1 MNFDELCNNVMK
13 IDDNIRFAG
22 VLDKNGQL
30 VSGGYKDGLSSHLQS
45 DESKMSF
52 HYAAKAWEN
61 RKNLS
66 HRVGSEKFAIV
77 EFEKVKQI
85 SIPVNNQSIL
95 LISVEPKTDH
105 DQIMKSIFSLLGS
118 SN

>member
-1 MNFDELCNNVMK
+1 MNLDELCKNVMK
-13 IDDNIRFAG
+13 INEDVRFAG

-52 HYAAKAWEN
+52 HYASRAWES

-66 HRVGSEKFAIV
+66 HRVGKEKFAIV
-77 EFEKVKQI
+77 EFEKVKMI
-85 SIPVNNQSIL
+85 SIPVDGNNIL
-95 LISVEPKTDH
+95 LVSVEPKTPH
-105 DQIMKSIFSLLGS
+105 DQIVTSAYALL
-118 SN
+118 NNL

>member
-1 MNFDELCNNVMK
+1 MNFDTLCQDVMK
-13 IDDNIRFAG
+13 IDSDVRFAG

-30 VSGGYKDGLSSHLQS
+30 ISGGYKDGLSSHLLT

-52 HYAAKAWEN
+52 HYASKAWEN

-66 HRVGSEKFAIV
+66 HRVGKEKFSIV

-85 SIPVNNQSIL
+85 SVPVDAQNIL
-95 LISVEPKTDH
+95 LVSVEPNTDH
-105 DQIMKSIFSLLGS
+105 NKIIKDIFALLS
-118 SN
+118 SS

>member
-1 MNFDELCNNVMK
+1 MNLDELCQNVLK
-13 IDDNIRFAG
+13 INEEVRFAG

-52 HYAAKAWEN
+52 HYASKAWES

-66 HRVGSEKFAIV
+66 HRVGKEKFAIV
-77 EFEKVKQI
+77 EFEKVKLI
-85 SIPVNNQSIL
+85 SVPVDGNNIL
-95 LISVEPKTDH
+95 LVSVEPKIAH
-105 DQIMKSIFSLLGS
+105 DQIINNVFALLS
-118 SN
+118 S

>member
-1 MNFDELCNNVMK
+1 MNLDELCKDVMK
-13 IDDNIRFAG
+13 INEDIRFVG

-52 HYAAKAWEN
+52 HYASKAWES

-66 HRVGSEKFAIV
+66 HRVGKEKFAIV
-77 EFEKVKQI
+77 EFEKVKLI
-85 SIPVNNQSIL
+85 SVPIDGNNIL
-95 LISVEPKTDH
+95 LVSVEPKTSH
-105 DQIMKSIFSLLGS
+105 DQVVNDTYALL
-118 SN
+118 SNS